1 MLEILLH
8 NQFWKYVKQPHSN
21 VRRIFFLAVAGAV
34 LLLLLVH
41 YWPLL
46 QAAAHTVLSFAQDEE
61 AIERVVIWLGWFGP
75 PILILFNAL
84 QIVVAPIPAYAL
96 FVAAG
101 FLYGAVWGGIYG
113 TLGTLLGATM
123 AMLLSRRFGRPWVER
138 MVGDSRLDRWNEMT
152 NRRGWLVWG
161 LLLLAPVGDIPYF
174 LAGLSQVSVQRILML
189 TLVTRVPT
197 IFLIAAAASGSTSL
211 GWLELV
217 LLIVGMVLVFGG
229 LWRYQGPITDW
240 FDRHVQTR
248 LAKPVEQKKK
258 V

>member
-1 MLEILLH
+1 MH
-8 NQFWKYVKQPHSN
+8 NQLWKYVKLPRSS
-21 VRRIFFLAVAGAV
+21 VPRLFLGIVAGAIV
-34 LLLLLVH
+34 LLLLAR

-46 QAAAHTVLSFAQDEE
+46 QDAANIVFSFAQNEE
-61 AIERVVIWLGWFGP
+61 AIEDVVIWLGWFGP
-75 PILILFNAL
+75 PILVLFNAL
-84 QIVVAPIPAYAL
+84 QIVVAPIPAYAF

-113 TLGTLLGATM
+113 TLGTLLGAAT
-123 AMLLSRRFGRPWVER
+123 AMLLSRRFGRPWVVR

-174 LAGLSQVSVQRILML
+174 LAGLSQVSVQRILIL

-197 IFLIAAAASGSTSL
+197 IFLITAAASGTTSL
-211 GWLELV
+211 SWQELV
-217 LLIVGMVLVFGG
+217 LLILVLVVVFGG
-229 LWRYQGPITDW
+229 LWRYQNPIVNW

-248 LAKPVEQKKK
+248 LAKTADQKKK
-258 V
+258 M